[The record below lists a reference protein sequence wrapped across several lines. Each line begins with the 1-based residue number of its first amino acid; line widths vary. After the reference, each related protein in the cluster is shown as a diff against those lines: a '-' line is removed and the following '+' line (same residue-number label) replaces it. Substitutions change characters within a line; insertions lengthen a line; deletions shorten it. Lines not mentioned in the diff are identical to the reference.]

1 MVSGDGDLLRGAD
14 KRYDHG
20 GANGGRDHGRAEDQ
34 NGGAN
39 RGDHHRES
47 LEEEVTAEPSRW
59 KDLLEPE
66 GRRSTPL
73 SKELLTMVESVDQK
87 TALEPEE
94 IETQA
99 ESEVPRTKVDM
110 KSQRTKAELHR
121 RNGLED

>member
-14 KRYDHG
+14 TRFDHG

-39 RGDHHRES
+39 RGDHHGES

-73 SKELLTMVESVDQK
+73 SKELLNMVESVDQK

-94 IETQA
+94 NRNPGRSRGMILKMHVKDWKICLLIQ
-99 ESEVPRTKVDM
+99 
-110 KSQRTKAELHR
+110 LH
-121 RNGLED
+121 